1 MTVNDQFILAQTF
14 QEFLK
19 RESIFVIQ
27 YNEEKEQSYINVNQ
41 ALDET
46 VQKWVP

>member
-1 MTVNDQFILAQTF
+1 MLAKPFFRTF
-14 QEFLK
+14 QEFVK
-19 RESIFVIQ
+19 RESIFTIQ

-46 VQKWVP
+46 VQN